1 MRANPSA
8 PCTPHGASYI
18 LTALM
23 VLLQSDYIM
32 ERDWICLLPH
42 CIAFTVLAF
51 QYVLRLPAIILYA
64 LVDREAMGSLVL
76 NT

>member
-1 MRANPSA
+1 
-8 PCTPHGASYI
+8 
-18 LTALM
+18 M

-32 ERDWICLLPH
+32 ERDWIWLLFH
-42 CIAFTVLAF
+42 CIAFTLLAF

>member
-1 MRANPSA
+1 
-8 PCTPHGASYI
+8 
-18 LTALM
+18 M

-32 ERDWICLLPH
+32 ERDWICLLFH